1 MSEIIEKENIVIED
15 MIYDI
20 RRVQV
25 MLSSDVAKLY

>member
-1 MSEIIEKENIVIED
+1 MNEIIAKENIVIED

-25 MLSSDVAKLY
+25 MLSSDVTKLY